1 MHCLLDSVYEN
12 IAKEENLTR
21 DRWAKLQPFTIA
33 TSFLPLSLK
42 LEILTQWPW
51 DVTKHVWF
59 FFHEKSIHTRL
70 LNYFDFVGVGVGGG
84 DMNLIYGCS
93 CTDRKRSVCA
103 SSSFSVLAC
112 SMTELKGGGGKWG
125 PRPHPLFWIIET
137 KLWQYDKTT
146 IRFASVNLDAVVG
159 SRVPNLMLYSYFYIS
174 ESNAHGVSAQINPAR
189 VRDWD

>member
-84 DMNLIYGCS
+84 DLNLIYGCS

-112 SMTELKGGGGKWG
+112 SMTELRGAKWG